1 MRHAGSVLV
10 SAESVHRACT
20 GTGTGT
26 GTGTALLVRHFCL
39 TITMYTC
46 MYMLLYVVSSIVQIL

>member
-10 SAESVHRACT
+10 SAESVHRAC
-20 GTGTGT
+20 TGTGT